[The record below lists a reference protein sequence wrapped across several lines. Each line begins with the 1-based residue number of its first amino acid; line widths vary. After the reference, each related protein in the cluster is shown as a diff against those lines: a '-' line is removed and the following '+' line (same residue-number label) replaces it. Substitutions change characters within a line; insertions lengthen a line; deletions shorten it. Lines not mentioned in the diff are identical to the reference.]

1 MPKGSEA
8 VLERSRERRTTKW
21 QSDKT
26 KYRLWRSKIFLKMQI
41 RIFNIPITDNGEM
54 QAEMNRFLSASKVL
68 EIEQRFYQNDKSA
81 FWSFCVRYLNN
92 NTGSFQQQST
102 KQKVDYK
109 ELLNENEFAIFSK
122 LRECR
127 KIIAAN
133 DAVPAYAVFTDEEL
147 AGIARLPVLE
157 VSKLISVKG
166 IGDKKVEKYGN
177 KLIELFKSKIVKD
190 ETGE

>member
-1 MPKGSEA
+1 
-8 VLERSRERRTTKW
+8 
-21 QSDKT
+21 
-26 KYRLWRSKIFLKMQI
+26 MQI
-41 RIFNIPITDNGEM
+41 RVFNIPIGDSGEM
-54 QAEMNRFLSASKVL
+54 QAEMNRFLATNRVL
-68 EIEQRFYQNDKSA
+68 EIEQHFYQNEKGA
-81 FWSFCVRYLNN
+81 YWSFCVRYLMS

-109 ELLNENEFAIFSK
+109 EFLNEKEFAIFSK

-147 AGIARLPVLE
+147 AGVARLPSIE
-157 VSKLISVKG
+157 VSKLIAVKG

-177 KLIELFKSKIVKD
+177 QLIELFKSKNEKD
-190 ETGE
+190 ETEE

>member
-1 MPKGSEA
+1 
-8 VLERSRERRTTKW
+8 
-21 QSDKT
+21 
-26 KYRLWRSKIFLKMQI
+26 
-41 RIFNIPITDNGEM
+41 IPITDNDEM
-54 QAEMNRFLSASKVL
+54 HTEMNRFLSASRVL

-81 FWSFCVRYLNN
+81 FWSFCVRYLNS
-92 NTGSFQQQST
+92 NTGRFQQQSK

-109 ELLNENEFAIFSK
+109 ELLNENEFALFSK

-127 KIIAAN
+127 KIFAAN

-177 KLIELFKSKIVKD
+177 QLIELFNSSVTLLNQSTLILILMTLLKTTLKIIKSRIWKK
-190 ETGE
+190 TNLR

>member
-1 MPKGSEA
+1 
-8 VLERSRERRTTKW
+8 
-21 QSDKT
+21 
-26 KYRLWRSKIFLKMQI
+26 MQI
-41 RIFNIPITDNGEM
+41 RVFNIPISDTGAM
-54 QAEMNRFLSASKVL
+54 QAEMNRFLAGQRVL
-68 EIEQRFYQNDKSA
+68 EIEQHFYQNEKSA
-81 FWSFCVRYLNN
+81 YWSFCVRYLMS
-92 NTGSFQQQST
+92 NTGSIQQQST

-147 AGIARLPVLE
+147 AGVARLPSIE
-157 VSKLISVKG
+157 VSKLIAVKG

-177 KLIELFKSKIVKD
+177 QLIELYKSKALKV

>member
-1 MPKGSEA
+1 
-8 VLERSRERRTTKW
+8 
-21 QSDKT
+21 
-26 KYRLWRSKIFLKMQI
+26 MQI
-41 RIFNIPITDNGEM
+41 RIFNIPITDNGES
-54 QAEMNRFLSASKVL
+54 QAEMNRFLAGQKVL
-68 EIEQRFYQNDKSA
+68 EVEQRFFQNEKGGC
-81 FWSFCVRYLNN
+81 WSFCVRYLIS
-92 NTGSFQQQST
+92 NTGSCQQQSA

-127 KIIAAN
+127 KTIAAK

-157 VSKLISVKG
+157 AGKLIAVKG

-177 KLIELFKSKIVKD
+177 QLIELFKSKIEKV
-190 ETGE
+190 ET

>member
-1 MPKGSEA
+1 VRDERPKGKA
-8 VLERSRERRTTKW
+8 IINTAFGGRKFF
-21 QSDKT
+21 D
-26 KYRLWRSKIFLKMQI
+26 KMQI
-41 RIFNIPITDNGEM
+41 RIFNVPITDNGEI
-54 QAEMNRFLSASKVL
+54 QAEMNRFLAGQKVL
-68 EIEQRFYQNDKSA
+68 EVEQRFFQNEKGA
-81 FWSFCVRYLNN
+81 CWSFCVRYLIS
-92 NTGSFQQQST
+92 NTSNFSTQSN

-147 AGIARLPVLE
+147 GGISKLPVIE
-157 VSKLISVKG
+157 VTKLISIKG

-177 KLIELFKSKIVKD
+177 QLIELFKSKIEKD
-190 ETGE
+190 ET

>member
-54 QAEMNRFLSASKVL
+54 QAEMNRFLSASRVL
-68 EIEQRFYQNDKSA
+68 GIEQRFYQNDKSA

-92 NTGSFQQQST
+92 NTGNFQQQST
-102 KQKVDYK
+102 KQKIDYK